1 MQLLW
6 YLPSLIIGLTVGFSS
21 GYWQLAMVS
30 VLMVS
35 LMLGVQLYRNRY
47 PPFEPG
53 STVHLSAG
61 AVAINNR
68 VLPKYQVFWKKQWH
82 KLLLEHFQTRSA
94 PDLLADLIARKTQE
108 GLRPSSSPPLGIW
121 LGATASTDSAEQII
135 DLAVDGP
142 HLIIVGPTGSG
153 KSELLKL
160 IVHSLVDGQ
169 QVQLVLFDYKGGAT
183 LERFSNSAL
192 GMGTDLNTQA
202 SSRLWDFVSSE
213 LASREKLFA
222 SQGVSDISQ
231 FNSSRGTL
239 QPIVLVVDELAA
251 VLASGQKASS
261 AIEDVC
267 ARGRSLGVHIIA
279 ATQSLT
285 GIPRALMTN
294 LRARIAMSSS
304 DPIDF
309 VQLGINP
316 SKTAMPAVSGWA
328 NAWVMT
334 ARKQP
339 EGFYFPIGFTPAP
352 RPEALMEVREPPR
365 PARSQLLRQMYSGPE
380 PTTDPPAEQPSSP
393 DSLLLS
399 RMEGLRW
406 SGRR

>member
-1 MQLLW
+1 VQFLW

-30 VLMVS
+30 ILMVS
-35 LMLGVQLYRNRY
+35 LMLGVKLYRNRY
-47 PPFEPG
+47 PGFER
-53 STVHLSAG
+53 G
-61 AVAINNR
+61 AQIHVSLGQVAINNR
-68 VLPKYQVFWKKQWH
+68 VLPKYELLWKKQWND
-82 KLLLEHFQTRSA
+82 LLLEYFQSRSA
-94 PDLLADLIARKTQE
+94 PDLLAELLARKSDGGVRFQ
-108 GLRPSSSPPLGIW
+108 SSPALELW
-121 LGATASTDSAEQII
+121 LGSTGSAEQSI

-160 IVHSLVDGQ
+160 IVRSLIENQ
-169 QVQLVLFDYKGGAT
+169 KVQLVLFDYKGGAT
-183 LERFSNSAL
+183 LEKFSDQAVGIATDLDPKSAL
-192 GMGTDLNTQA
+192 K
-202 SSRLWDFVSSE
+202 LWDFVSSE

-222 SQGVSDISQ
+222 SRGVSDIAQ
-231 FNSSRGTL
+231 FNTAGDSL
-239 QPIVLVVDELAA
+239 NPIVLVIDEFAA

-267 ARGRSLGVHIIA
+267 ARGRSLGVHLIA

-285 GIPRALMTN
+285 GIPRSLMTN

-316 SKTAMPAVSGWA
+316 NKVSGPMVSGWA
-328 NAWVMT
+328 QAVLLT
-334 ARKQP
+334 ARKAP

-352 RPEALMEVREPPR
+352 RQEALTEVREPPR
-365 PARSQLLRQMYSGPE
+365 PVRSQLLRQMYSGPE
-380 PTTDPPAEQPSSP
+380 LTTDPPEEQSSSP
-393 DSLLLS
+393 DSLLLL

-406 SGRR
+406 SERR